1 MMIDDHP
8 CYPFNLTRRANED
21 RKPSSPSSRSCISR
35 ISDRPKHRPHP
46 QSAHPTHRPSR
57 TTPPR
62 PSSTLLDHP
71 KLSRSSYTEFR
82 DRPGGSRRVEEG
94 GIREGPFVGGAL
106 CEYGSSQAEHSVQQT
121 QFDAMTIRMPSSA
134 IDLSTS
140 TRLVLVVLLILLVRP
155 VLPILVV
162 PVLVVLLI
170 LLVLPVLPVLVILLI
185 LLSSADFSMGSHSL
199 PLQKPQTSMLNG
211 ATTKRRKAKTTKPA
225 TALVSPR

>member
-140 TRLVLVVLLILLVRP
+140 TRLVLVVLLILLV
-155 VLPILVV
+155 
-162 PVLVVLLI
+162 
-170 LLVLPVLPVLVILLI
+170 LPVLPVLVILLI

>member
-1 MMIDDHP
+1 M
-8 CYPFNLTRRANED
+8 
-21 RKPSSPSSRSCISR
+21 
-35 ISDRPKHRPHP
+35 
-46 QSAHPTHRPSR
+46 
-57 TTPPR
+57 
-62 PSSTLLDHP
+62 
-71 KLSRSSYTEFR
+71 
-82 DRPGGSRRVEEG
+82 
-94 GIREGPFVGGAL
+94 
-106 CEYGSSQAEHSVQQT
+106 QQT

-140 TRLVLVVLLILLVRP
+140 TRLVLVVLLILLVLP

-211 ATTKRRKAKTTKPA
+211 ATTKQRKAKTTKPA

>member
-1 MMIDDHP
+1 MIDDHP

-140 TRLVLVVLLILLVRP
+140 TRLVLVVLLILLV
-155 VLPILVV
+155 
-162 PVLVVLLI
+162 
-170 LLVLPVLPVLVILLI
+170 LPVLPVLVILLI